1 MDRQRPGNRHPLLH
15 PAGKLANPGVG
26 KLGKLGARQHIRDAF
41 APLRRRQRMMLQHQR
56 DIVRHRAP
64 RQQGEILKNKR
75 QRIERC
81 RRRRALQPHRAMLG
95 ALQPAN
101 HPQQRRFTAA
111 GRADDADNLARL
123 NRKRHLLQHLP
134 PVIAVGNALNQKP
147 HQSASSALA
156 SSVSGTS
163 FCALNQPICLRTSS
177 RFSRASGEIN
187 IAPSRMRRLAS
198 SALRSTYTYL

>member
-1 MDRQRPGNRHPLLH
+1 M
-15 PAGKLANPGVG
+15 GKF
-26 KLGKLGARQHIRDAF
+26 GKLGARQHVMDAL
-41 APLRRRQRMMLQHQR
+41 APLCRRERMLLQHQR

-64 RQQGEILKNKR
+64 RQQGEILKDER
-75 QRIERC
+75 QRVKRC
-81 RRRRALQPHRAMLG
+81 RRRRAFHPHRALLG

-101 HPQQRRFTAA
+101 HPQQRRFAAA
-111 GRADDADNLARL
+111 GRADDANNLARL
-123 NRKRHLLQHLP
+123 NRKRHILQHQP

-147 HQSASSALA
+147 HQSASSALT

-177 RFSRASGEIN
+177 RFSRASGEIS